1 VKFLIERGAAVNAP
15 DGEGRTPLQLAVRAC
30 VDSYWMNRRTP
41 ESVEA
46 LLQAGASVCGIK
58 LPTGYA
64 EIDKLLQSARAR
76 SSEIFAGGKL
86 VGG

>member
-1 VKFLIERGAAVNAP
+1 MERGAPVNAA

-46 LLQAGASVCGIK
+46 LLRAGATVGGIK

-64 EIDKLLQSARAR
+64 EIDELLSSAANR
-76 SSEIFAGGKL
+76 ENW
-86 VGG
+86 

>member
-1 VKFLIERGAAVNAP
+1 MKFLIEHGAAVNAR
-15 DGEGRTPLQLAVRAC
+15 DGNGVTPLQLAVRAC

-46 LLQAGASVCGIK
+46 LLRAGAATKGIT

-64 EIDKLLQSARAR
+64 EIDALLESGAR
-76 SSEIFAGGKL
+76 
-86 VGG
+86 